1 MKILEHVYATIAQR
15 RQQPKEGSYTNYLQ
29 KAGLD
34 KMLKKVSEEAGEVII
49 AAKNT
54 DTQRLVEE
62 VADLLFH
69 ITVVLEEKGISLAQI
84 NAELE
89 NRHKP

>member
-1 MKILEHVYATIAQR
+1 MNILEQVYATIAQR

-62 VADLLFH
+62 IADLYFH
-69 ITVVLEEKGISLAQI
+69 TLVVLEEKGISLTEIDRELAQ
-84 NAELE
+84 
-89 NRHKP
+89 RHKP